1 MNSKLTSEYSK
12 TSESLQESLAQ
23 LSRPIQLASRTP
35 SSQLTRFKNLGAYV
49 SNHVLQLLETNIFH
63 PSVEAN
69 LLSLRQVFLDFDQHL
84 TSNELQARLSEA
96 QKLLTRLQDSS
107 QPKSGNTDSSSINR
121 VSGNVEQSL
130 DHRTMQYGARE
141 LWDTPLQFAK
151 GVGPARAELLKKLG
165 VSTIEDAYWFL
176 PWRYEDRS
184 IISSICSLQPGMK
197 ATVRGTVK
205 STLMYRTS
213 RRRLMVLKMVVDDG
227 TGLLECVFFNQPY
240 LEKTFTEG
248 VYLLVTGIVSI
259 PGPRKAQCQ
268 MRSPQYE
275 ILEADES
282 LDQEVGKIIPVY
294 HETRGITSR
303 QLRRILLGLHHQ
315 FHHGVEETV
324 PRSLSAK
331 LGLPS
336 LAESLVH
343 LHFPDQEQ
351 DIDRLNDGTTPAHQR
366 LAFEELL
373 VLQLALSL
381 RQQTMKTAVPG
392 ISFSVD
398 NHLVSNLGA
407 NLPFSLTPSQEQ
419 VIQEIRNDMAQP
431 KCMNRLLQGDVG
443 SGKTI
448 VALHAIVMACGSGY
462 QTALMAPTEIL
473 SEQHYMTLARYFRAL
488 GVKAVLVKGGQTKR
502 ERSHILEQ
510 LHSGE
515 AKIAIGTHALLQP
528 DIHFAKLGLVVVDE
542 QHKFGVLQRA
552 RLKEKGEPR
561 PDMLVMTATPI
572 PRTLAMTVYG
582 DLDVSAINQLPP
594 GRKTVR
600 TLLFRSGERKQ
611 AYALLRK
618 EIEAGR
624 QVYIVYPLVEESE
637 KLDLQ
642 DAIKAAQKLQ
652 QKEFPTQKIGLLH
665 GRMKSEEKQS
675 IMDRFKEGHIH
686 ILVTTTVIEVGVDV
700 PNATVMMVE
709 HADRFGLAQLHQLRG
724 RVGRGSQQAYC
735 LLISGSI
742 NRSLSPAPVPF
753 SRKLPFGMDGP
764 YSRTVN
770 PFSKRPEQSA
780 RQRLEVLVNCSDGF
794 ALAEEDLKIRGPGDF
809 LGVRQWGEL
818 DFRVADLIRDHE
830 LLVLARKM
838 AAGLLQADPE
848 LTHSHNQLLKEAVF
862 RRWGAK
868 FELGSVG

>member
-1 MNSKLTSEYSK
+1 MKSKRTSDRSK
-12 TSESLQESLAQ
+12 ISESLQESLEQ

-35 SSQLTRFKNLGAYV
+35 SAQLPRFKNLGAYV
-49 SNHVLQLLETNIFH
+49 SNHILQMLETNILH
-63 PSVEAN
+63 PSAEAN
-69 LLSLRQVFLDFDQHL
+69 LLSLRQVFLDFDQPL
-84 TSNELQARLSEA
+84 TTTERQARISEA
-96 QKLLTRLQDSS
+96 QNLLTRLQASCQPQPGNADSC
-107 QPKSGNTDSSSINR
+107 SIKR
-121 VSGNVEQSL
+121 VSGNDEQSL
-130 DHRTMQYGARE
+130 DHRTAQHGAME
-141 LWDTPLQFAK
+141 LWNTSIQFAK

-165 VSTIEDAYWFL
+165 VTTIEDAFWFL
-176 PWRYEDRS
+176 PWRYEDRLV
-184 IISSICSLQPGMK
+184 ISSICSLQPGIK
-197 ATVRGTVK
+197 ATIRGTVK
-205 STLMYRTS
+205 SSSMYRTS
-213 RRRLMVLKMVVDDG
+213 RRRLMILRVVVDDG
-227 TGLLECVFFNQPY
+227 TGVLECVFFNQPY

-248 VYLLVTGIVSI
+248 VHLLVTGIVSI
-259 PGPRKAQCQ
+259 KGPRTAPCQ

-275 ILEADES
+275 TLEADDS
-282 LDQEVGKIIPVY
+282 LAQEVGKIIPVY

-315 FHHGVEETV
+315 FHHGVEETL
-324 PRSLSAK
+324 PSSLSAK

-336 LAESLVH
+336 LAESLVQV
-343 LHFPDQEQ
+343 HFPDQEQ
-351 DIDRLNDGTTPAHQR
+351 DIDRLNNGTTPAHQR

-381 RQQTMKTAVPG
+381 RQQTMKTEVPG

-419 VIQEIRNDMAQP
+419 VIQEIREDMAQP
-431 KCMNRLLQGDVG
+431 KCMNRLIQGDVG

-502 ERSHILEQ
+502 ERSRVLEQ

-515 AKIAIGTHALLQP
+515 AHIAIGTHALLQP
-528 DIHFAKLGLVVVDE
+528 DIQFAKLGLVVVDE

-552 RLKEKGEPR
+552 RLKDKGEPR

-582 DLDVSAINQLPP
+582 DLDVSAINELPP
-594 GRKTVR
+594 GRKIVR

-675 IMDRFKEGHIH
+675 IMDRFKEGQIH

-724 RVGRGSQQAYC
+724 RVGRGSHQAYC
-735 LLISGSI
+735 LLVSGSV
-742 NRSLSPAPVPF
+742 NRPLIPVPAPF

-770 PFSKRPEQSA
+770 PFSKSPERSA

-830 LLVLARKM
+830 LLVQARTM
-838 AAGLLQADPE
+838 ATGLLQADPE
-848 LTHSHNQLLKEAVF
+848 LTQSHNQRLKEAVF

>member
-1 MNSKLTSEYSK
+1 MKSKLSSDRSK
-12 TSESLQESLAQ
+12 ISESLQVSLEQ

-35 SSQLTRFKNLGAYV
+35 SSQLPRFKNLGAYV
-49 SNHVLQLLETNIFH
+49 SNHVLHMLETNILH
-63 PSVEAN
+63 PSAEAN

-84 TSNELQARLSEA
+84 TSKELQARISEA
-96 QKLLTRLQDSS
+96 QKLLTRLQNSCKP
-107 QPKSGNTDSSSINR
+107 QSGNADSSSINW
-121 VSGNVEQSL
+121 VSHNDEQSL
-130 DHRTMQYGARE
+130 DHHAEPYGAKE
-141 LWDTPLQFAK
+141 LWDTPIQFAK
-151 GVGPARAELLKKLG
+151 GVGPARSELLKKLG
-165 VSTIEDAYWFL
+165 VTTIEDAFWFL

-184 IISSICSLQPGMK
+184 VISSIGSLQPGMK
-197 ATVRGTVK
+197 ATIRGSVK
-205 STLMYRTS
+205 SNLMYRTS
-213 RRRLMVLKMVVDDG
+213 RRRLMILKVIVEDG
-227 TGLLECVFFNQPY
+227 TGVVECVFFNQPY

-248 VYLLVTGIVSI
+248 VHLLVTGIVSLK
-259 PGPRKAQCQ
+259 GSRNSQCQ
-268 MRSPQYE
+268 MRSPQCE

-315 FHHGVEETV
+315 FHHGVEEAL

-336 LAESLVH
+336 LVESLGQ

-351 DIDRLNDGTTPAHQR
+351 DFDRLNNGTTPAHQR

-373 VLQLALSL
+373 VLHLALAL
-381 RQQTMKTAVPG
+381 RQQTMKTEVPG

-398 NHLVSNLGA
+398 NDLVTKLGA

-431 KCMNRLLQGDVG
+431 GCMNRLIQGDVG

-473 SEQHYMTLARYFRAL
+473 SEQHYLTLGRYFRAL
-488 GVKAVLVKGGQTKR
+488 GVKAVLVKGGQSKR

-515 AKIAIGTHALLQP
+515 AQLAIGTHALLQP
-528 DIHFAKLGLVVVDE
+528 DIQFAKLGLVVVDE

-552 RLKEKGEPR
+552 QLKEKGEPR

-582 DLDVSAINQLPP
+582 DLDVSAINELPP
-594 GRKTVR
+594 GRKIVR

-642 DAIKAAQKLQ
+642 DAIKAAKKLQ
-652 QKEFPTQKIGLLH
+652 QKEFPTRKIGLLH

-675 IMDRFKEGHIH
+675 IMDHFKEGHIH

-735 LLISGSI
+735 LLISGSV
-742 NRSLSPAPVPF
+742 NRPLAPIPVPF
-753 SRKLPFGMDGP
+753 GRKLPFGMEGP
-764 YSRTVN
+764 FSRTVN
-770 PFSKRPEQSA
+770 SFSKSPERSA
-780 RQRLEVLVNCSDGF
+780 RQRLEVLVACSDGF

-809 LGVRQWGEL
+809 LGVRQWGDL

-830 LLVLARKM
+830 LLVQARTM
-838 AAGLLQADPE
+838 ATALLQADPE
-848 LTHSHNQLLKEAVF
+848 LTHSHNQRLKEAVF

>member
-1 MNSKLTSEYSK
+1 MKSKRASDRSNS
-12 TSESLQESLAQ
+12 SESLQESLEQ

-35 SSQLTRFKNLGAYV
+35 SSQLPRFKNLGAYV
-49 SNHVLQLLETNIFH
+49 SNHVLQILQNNILP
-63 PSVEAN
+63 PSAEAN

-84 TSNELQARLSEA
+84 TSKELQARILEA
-96 QKLLTRLQDSS
+96 QKLLTCLQSTF
-107 QPKSGNTDSSSINR
+107 QLQSGNADSSSINR
-121 VSGNVEQSL
+121 VSPIAEQSL
-130 DHRTMQYGARE
+130 DHRPEPSGARK
-141 LWDTPLQFAK
+141 LWETPIQFAK
-151 GVGPARAELLKKLG
+151 GVGPARSELLKKLG
-165 VSTIEDAYWFL
+165 VTTIEDAFWYL

-184 IISSICSLQPGMK
+184 VISTICSVQPGMK
-197 ATVRGTVK
+197 ATIRGTVK
-205 STLMYRTS
+205 SNSMYRTR
-213 RRRLMVLKMVVDDG
+213 RRRLMILRVVVDDG
-227 TGLLECVFFNQPY
+227 TGVLECVFFNQPY

-248 VYLLVTGIVSI
+248 VHLLLTGIVSI
-259 PGPRKAQCQ
+259 KGPTNSHCQ
-268 MRSPQYE
+268 IRSPQYE
-275 ILEADES
+275 IVDDGDGV
-282 LDQEVGKIIPVY
+282 DQDVGRIIPVY

-303 QLRRILLGLHHQ
+303 QIRRILLGLYRQ
-315 FHHGVEETV
+315 FHRGVEETL
-324 PRSLSAK
+324 PSSLSAK

-336 LAESLVH
+336 LAESLAQ

-351 DIDRLNDGTTPAHQR
+351 DIDRLNNGTTPAHQR

-373 VLQLALSL
+373 VLQLALAL
-381 RQQTMKTAVPG
+381 RRQTLKTELPG
-392 ISFSVD
+392 IPFSVD
-398 NHLVSNLGA
+398 NNMVPKLGA
-407 NLPFSLTPSQEQ
+407 NLPFSLTRSQEQ
-419 VIQEIRNDMAQP
+419 VIQEIREDMAQP

-443 SGKTI
+443 SGKTL
-448 VALHAIVMACGSGY
+448 VALHAMVMACGSGY

-473 SEQHYMTLARYFRAL
+473 SEQHYMTLSRYFQAL
-488 GVKAVLVKGGQTKR
+488 GVKVVLVKGGQTKR
-502 ERSHILEQ
+502 ERSHNLEQ
-510 LHSGE
+510 LRSGE
-515 AKIAIGTHALLQP
+515 AHIAIGTHALLEP
-528 DIHFAKLGLVVVDE
+528 NIHFSKLGLVVVDE

-594 GRKTVR
+594 GRKIVR

-611 AYALLRK
+611 AYALVRK

-624 QVYIVYPLVEESE
+624 QVFIVYPLVEESE

-642 DAIKAAQKLQ
+642 DAIKAAQTLQ
-652 QKEFPTQKIGLLH
+652 QKEFPNQKIGLLH
-665 GRMKSEEKQS
+665 GRMKSGEKQS
-675 IMDRFKEGHIH
+675 VMDRFKEGQVH

-735 LLISGSI
+735 LLISGSA
-742 NRSLSPAPVPF
+742 NRSLGSVPTPV
-753 SRKLPFGMDGP
+753 SKKLPFGMEGHHSESVYP
-764 YSRTVN
+764 ISR
-770 PFSKRPEQSA
+770 SSEGSA

-818 DFRVADLIRDHE
+818 DFRVADPIRDHE
-830 LLVLARKM
+830 ILIQARNT
-838 AAGLLQADPE
+838 ATGLLQADPE
-848 LTHSHNQLLKEAVF
+848 LTHSHNQLLKVAVF